1 MNRSFADP
9 QSMTIS
15 LWKCNVVL
23 LLTASQISANYLLS
37 HSDINLM
44 SFIMES
50 HNVNARVFPPEF
62 LSLMGRH
69 LPPLHSTRF
78 LLSIKMTDIIQ
89 IYQTVPSTNYSLCA
103 PLSTVFYFFFSQKI
117 PHHFLWFMPITK

>member
-1 MNRSFADP
+1 MA
-9 QSMTIS
+9 
-15 LWKCNVVL
+15 L

-103 PLSTVFYFFFSQKI
+103 PLSTVF
-117 PHHFLWFMPITK
+117 PFLLFTEDSPSFPVAYAYH